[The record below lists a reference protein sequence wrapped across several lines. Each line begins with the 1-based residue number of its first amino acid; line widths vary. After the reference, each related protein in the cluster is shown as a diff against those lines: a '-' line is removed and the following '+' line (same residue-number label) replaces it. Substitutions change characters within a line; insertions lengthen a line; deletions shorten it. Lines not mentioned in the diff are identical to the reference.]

1 METTVKERLIKY
13 LNFINMS
20 KTEFGRRI
28 GVSSAFITSMRQSLQ
43 PDKIQSIATEFEGLN
58 ITWLLTGEG
67 SMLKKTDE
75 PTKIMNHATPP
86 TDVVMSREVFAQ
98 ISKLTDTILSQQ
110 QLIAAQQQTIDK
122 LLCQISQNDIKL

>member
-1 METTVKERLIKY
+1 
-13 LNFINMS
+13 MS

>member
-1 METTVKERLIKY
+1 MESTVKERLIKY
-13 LNFINMS
+13 INFINIS

-43 PDKIQSIATEFEGLN
+43 PDKIQSIASEFVDLN

-67 SMLKKTDE
+67 SMLKTPSE

-86 TDVVMSREVFAQ
+86 TDVVMSRDVFNQ
-98 ISKLTDTILSQQ
+98 IAKLTETILSQQ
-110 QLIAAQQQTIDK
+110 QLIASQQQIIDN
-122 LLCQISQNDIKL
+122 LLKESLPK